1 VALVDVAVGG
11 GGTRQVGVFEG
22 LGAEESFWAVRVA
35 EVAQCYNG
43 VHSL

>member
-1 VALVDVAVGG
+1 LALVVVAVGG

-22 LGAEESFWAVRVA
+22 LGAEESSWPMRIA